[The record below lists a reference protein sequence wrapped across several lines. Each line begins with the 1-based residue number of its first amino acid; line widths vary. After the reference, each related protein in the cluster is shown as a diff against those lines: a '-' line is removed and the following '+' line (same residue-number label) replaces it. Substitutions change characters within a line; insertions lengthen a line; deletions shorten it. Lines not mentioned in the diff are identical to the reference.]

1 MMQGQNTLLKMNKSK
16 TKKVIDPENDDWKC
30 KMCGCPAKHT
40 PLKRTGRDGKK
51 SICNACYI
59 RERTQQERA
68 ERGSARPVLTTTVPM
83 TPTNILS
90 NPQQNYLF
98 PSYWNFANVNMLQQ
112 MNLLSKMGQSFGVD
126 NQQLYN
132 NAFGLTQDTVAAA
145 LQAYQAAAAAATAS
159 GQLPVDFNSN
169 LNMLGALSSL
179 GLAAATTQ
187 AADTTSV
194 ASVLPNQDID
204 QSVQEIQQ
212 NDLSQGL
219 KTEDEESKQ
228 DIESVQQQLQQIT
241 STSISDITN
250 LAAAVADVDTIE
262 KLNKTALLHE
272 GLYDQQTVSA
282 AVAALDQAAT
292 AAQLN
297 IKNEELIKEKINKEI
312 KNLQEVQIKN
322 EEIPKVIMD
331 EKGGEKVEEKVDNR
345 KIYQKRKQM
354 DDEDNILEE
363 KIKKELKKVK
373 VDSK

>member
-1 MMQGQNTLLKMNKSK
+1 MMQGQNPLLKINK
-16 TKKVIDPENDDWKC
+16 TKAKKVVNPEDDDWKC
-30 KMCGCPAKHT
+30 KICGCPAKHT

-212 NDLSQGL
+212 TDLSQGL

-282 AVAALDQAAT
+282 AVATLDQAAT

>member
-1 MMQGQNTLLKMNKSK
+1 MMQGQNPLLKINK
-16 TKKVIDPENDDWKC
+16 TKAKKVVNPEDDDWKC
-30 KMCGCPAKHT
+30 KICGCPAKHT

-212 NDLSQGL
+212 TDLSQGL

-363 KIKKELKKVK
+363 N
-373 VDSK
+373 

>member
-1 MMQGQNTLLKMNKSK
+1 MRPTECFPK
-16 TKKVIDPENDDWKC
+16 
-30 KMCGCPAKHT
+30 
-40 PLKRTGRDGKK
+40 KRTTPFWWSTPSRGTRIWPDTTAKP
-51 SICNACYI
+51 I
-59 RERTQQERA
+59 RNPA
-68 ERGSARPVLTTTVPM
+68 GGIPWSDPASLS

-212 NDLSQGL
+212 TDLSQGL

-282 AVAALDQAAT
+282 AVATLDQAAT

>member
-1 MMQGQNTLLKMNKSK
+1 MQGQNPLLKINK
-16 TKKVIDPENDDWKC
+16 TKAKKVVNPEDDDWKC
-30 KMCGCPAKHT
+30 KICGCPAKHT

-212 NDLSQGL
+212 TDLSQGL

-282 AVAALDQAAT
+282 AVATLDQAAT

>member
-1 MMQGQNTLLKMNKSK
+1 MMQGQNPLLKINK
-16 TKKVIDPENDDWKC
+16 TKAKKVVNPEDDDWKC
-30 KMCGCPAKHT
+30 KICGCPAKHT

-212 NDLSQGL
+212 TDLSQGL

>member
-1 MMQGQNTLLKMNKSK
+1 
-16 TKKVIDPENDDWKC
+16 
-30 KMCGCPAKHT
+30 
-40 PLKRTGRDGKK
+40 
-51 SICNACYI
+51 
-59 RERTQQERA
+59 
-68 ERGSARPVLTTTVPM
+68 M

-212 NDLSQGL
+212 TDLSQGL

-282 AVAALDQAAT
+282 AVATLDQAAT

>member
-1 MMQGQNTLLKMNKSK
+1 MMQGQNPLLKINK
-16 TKKVIDPENDDWKC
+16 TKAKKVVNPEDDDWKC
-30 KMCGCPAKHT
+30 KICGCPAKHT

-212 NDLSQGL
+212 TDLSQGL

-312 KNLQEVQIKN
+312 KNLQEVQIKS

>member
-1 MMQGQNTLLKMNKSK
+1 MQGQNPLLKINK
-16 TKKVIDPENDDWKC
+16 TKAKKVVNPEDDDWKC
-30 KMCGCPAKHT
+30 KICGCPAKHT

-212 NDLSQGL
+212 TDLSQGL